1 MNDINNED
9 LQKGVSQRKRT
20 PRTTTQLPAYR
31 VAANILYLLTEVAR
45 DVPRKMLRL
54 TDRVLLDA
62 SELLKCIAFANEHR
76 GEERRYYLSLALAN
90 IQVVKTGAGILKHM
104 GYLGKER
111 HTMLNGMLKNASAQ
125 VAAWRDSINREGQ

>member
-1 MNDINNED
+1 MNDIKNED

-45 DVPRKMLRL
+45 DVP

-104 GYLGKER
+104 GYLRKER